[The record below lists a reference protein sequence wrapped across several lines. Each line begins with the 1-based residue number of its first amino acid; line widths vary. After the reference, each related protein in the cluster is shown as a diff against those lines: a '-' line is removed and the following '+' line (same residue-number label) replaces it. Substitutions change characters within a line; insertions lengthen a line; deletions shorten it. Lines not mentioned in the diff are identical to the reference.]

1 MGFSLVIPVY
11 NAGIMWLEAIRSI
24 RSQTT
29 QPENVIIIDSSSTD
43 NTVAYALEAGFEVH
57 QIDKS
62 TFDHGGTRSMALEKV
77 NTEFVIYMTQDAILQ
92 NDEAFFH
99 LLSAF
104 NNENVGAV
112 YGRQL
117 PHHDA
122 NPLATHA
129 RLHSYGEVGYVTSME
144 DDFPQGFR
152 KAFMSNSFSGYR
164 VSALRQLGGFPAKL
178 ILGEDSYVAARMLSA
193 GIKVAYMPQALAR
206 HSHNY
211 SVGEEF
217 KRYFDI
223 GVFHKTQEWMLAS
236 LGKVEGEGIK
246 FARGQIGYLLKNNH
260 YHYIPF
266 SIASSGAKYLG
277 YKLGKNYHRLNRSLC
292 KKLSMYKSYWNSS
305 V

>member
-1 MGFSLVIPVY
+1 MEFSIIIPTY
-11 NAGIMWLEAIRSI
+11 NAGSVWEEVIDSI
-24 RSQTT
+24 GKQFSR
-29 QPENVIIIDSSSTD
+29 PNRVIVIDSSSTD
-43 NTVAYALEAGFEVH
+43 NTAILAKEAGFDVYH
-57 QIDKS
+57 IDKS

-77 NTEFVIYMTQDAILQ
+77 STEFVIYMTQDAILQ

-104 NNENVGAV
+104 NNEDVGAV

-117 PHHDA
+117 AHHDA
-122 NPLATHA
+122 NPLAAHA

-152 KAFMSNSFSGYR
+152 KVFMSNSFSGYR
-164 VSALRQLGGFPAKL
+164 VSTLRQVGGFPAKL

-193 GIKVAYMPQALAR
+193 GMRVAYMPKALVR

-211 SVGEEF
+211 SVGDEF

-236 LGKVEGEGIK
+236 FGKVEGEGVK
-246 FARGQIGYLLKNNH
+246 FARGQIYYLLKNNH
-260 YHYIPF
+260 YHYILF
-266 SIASSGAKYLG
+266 SVASSGAKYLG
-277 YKLGKNYHRLNRSLC
+277 YKLGKNYHHLNRSLC
-292 KKLSMYKSYWNSS
+292 KKLSMYKSYWNFS